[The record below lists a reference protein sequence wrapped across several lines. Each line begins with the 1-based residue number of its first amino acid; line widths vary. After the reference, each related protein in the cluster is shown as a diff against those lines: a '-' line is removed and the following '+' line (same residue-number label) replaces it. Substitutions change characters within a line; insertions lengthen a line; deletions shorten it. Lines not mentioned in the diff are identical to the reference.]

1 MKPLVLGAGHL
12 WVVGR
17 KEPMRSECEV
27 MYEIYRN
34 ECEVICKIF
43 DILNCG
49 CEFKQ
54 AMILAVMKAI
64 YAMDAIAYI
73 EA

>member
-1 MKPLVLGAGHL
+1 
-12 WVVGR
+12 
-17 KEPMRSECEV
+17 MRSECEV

-54 AMILAVMKAI
+54 AILLAVMKAI
-64 YAMDAIAYI
+64 YAIANI
-73 EA
+73 EAWKSQDFKGA